1 MDYNTH
7 EIRNFVNRIADFD
20 TVNDSFIPAKY
31 SDWYKKDIENY
42 NPHKIRAFAN
52 TLTPYIPEIRSWHT
66 ISGINSHTGEP
77 FINTES
83 NFTGQHPIE
92 ILFLSDI
99 DLDKHNSDSEIRSIL
114 QKGIEIPPYTT
125 DEFLIVTNKS
135 NNVFESLLCNKKTFQ
150 NISNSNTFRVEKHC
164 TDMFRTI
171 HHIKLYT
178 FNEFDMLDT
187 SVCSIFDAEGQQM
200 PIRYFHKH
208 LTLGRE
214 ERKFF
219 LRNPEDY
226 AKSYISKY
234 IKNNKEILKITK
246 SEAQKWVTMIEEAFS
261 NSCEIDSFFDQ
272 TGFKTSDVE
281 YALRHVSNEV
291 KEFYLQDDDFF
302 KIISANLSEDPDLVK
317 LCKEEIK
324 KQWLVEQDDFKKEI
338 LSQIDTLQ
346 DDLSE
351 LEENKSHI
359 EQTID
364 ECIIKRDELMAIC
377 EKLQGQNEELEKKS
391 DNITIKTAQQLKRF
405 QNDIVELATLSGF
418 CNTSTVETAQP
429 YIVQTAI
436 NSPMCKSE
444 IEDIDCFIDDLQ
456 DNLITYGLK
465 NEYSY
470 DYALFITAAM
480 VIQKNIVVCGSK
492 SNEIG
497 NAVSLL
503 MQNGKSPVE
512 IQLPLGWNNIGKII
526 EIINNSD
533 NEVFII
539 HGALDTI
546 NTSILSSVSKYCI
559 GKTVF
564 FSCED
569 PDTFNIIPRQ
579 LGNYVAFISTD
590 SAWGIASE
598 DDLRFGEFKIHNVNI
613 QTNKA
618 QFEFIKDVEEV
629 ENIKTLYQNNATI
642 VTSAYQQIAEGT
654 DVLTFSN
661 IFNFLMCC
669 CLNKS
674 DVINVLS
681 KCHVKDS
688 TIALLEGELC
698 HE

>member
-1 MDYNTH
+1 MNRYSLCIAEMDYNTH
-7 EIRNFVNRIADFD
+7 EIRNKVNRI
-20 TVNDSFIPAKY
+20 IPAEY
-31 SDWYKKDIENY
+31 SYWDENEIENY
-42 NPHKIRAFAN
+42 NPHQIRALPN
-52 TLTPYIPEIRSWHT
+52 TLTPYMPEIRSWRT
-66 ISGINSHTGEP
+66 FSGVNSNTGEP
-77 FINTES
+77 YVNTES
-83 NFTGQHPIE
+83 NSTNQQPIE

-99 DLDKHNSDSEIRSIL
+99 DLGKHNSDSEVRSLL
-114 QKGIEIPPYTT
+114 QDEINISPSIT
-125 DEFLIVTNKS
+125 DDFFIVINKS
-135 NNVFESLLCNKKTFQ
+135 GNVYEALLCNRKIFQ
-150 NISNSNTFRVEKHC
+150 NMSHSNIYKIQKHC
-164 TDMFRTI
+164 TDMLKTI
-171 HHIKLYT
+171 HYVGLYT
-178 FNEFDMLDT
+178 FQEDDIVDT
-187 SVCSIFDAEGQQM
+187 STCDIFNSEGQKM
-200 PIRYFHKH
+200 PVRYFHKN

-226 AKSYISKY
+226 AKAYISKY
-234 IKNNKEILKITK
+234 MKNNKEILKITK
-246 SEAQKWVTMIEEAFS
+246 SEAQKRVTMIEEAFS
-261 NSCEIDSFFDQ
+261 NSCEIHSFFDQ
-272 TGFKTSDVE
+272 TGFKMSDVE

-291 KEFYLQDDDFF
+291 KEFYLQDDDFS
-302 KIISANLSEDPDLVK
+302 KIISAILSEDPDVVK

-324 KQWLVEQDDFKKEI
+324 KQWLVEKNDFKKEI

-346 DDLSE
+346 NDLSE

-418 CNTSTVETAQP
+418 CNTSTVDTAQP

-456 DNLITYGLK
+456 DNLITYGLQ

-492 SNEIG
+492 SNEMG

-546 NTSILSSVSKYCI
+546 NTSIISSVSKYCI

-579 LGNYVAFISTD
+579 LGNYAAFISTD
-590 SAWGIASE
+590 SAWGIASQ
-598 DDLRFGEFKIHNVNI
+598 DDLRFGNFKIHNVNI
-613 QTNKA
+613 QTNKT

-629 ENIKTLYQNNATI
+629 EKIKTLYQNNATI
-642 VTSAYQQIAEGT
+642 VTSAYQQIGEVT
-654 DVLTFSN
+654 DVSTFSN